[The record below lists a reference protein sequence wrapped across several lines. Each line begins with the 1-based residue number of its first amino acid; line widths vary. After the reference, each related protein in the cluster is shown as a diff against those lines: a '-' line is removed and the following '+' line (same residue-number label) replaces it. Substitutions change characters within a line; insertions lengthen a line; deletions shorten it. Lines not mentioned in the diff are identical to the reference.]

1 MTKPKRKSPEKKE
14 PAAQRASGLL
24 LKGASALGRL
34 VARHPRPVGGLAAFS
49 VAFGFIAANA
59 LWYQPGQHPS
69 PIFSTRDTS
78 DFNALA
84 GVNRNARLIPDP
96 ASVTTFKIERETAAD
111 ANAAPAADV
120 SGAAVATADP
130 ANPALQAATDAD
142 FAENAALVISV
153 QGELARR
160 GLYDGVADGVIGP
173 RTEAA
178 IAVFQR
184 SVGVEANGLVSPELL
199 AALKT
204 DRSVTA
210 AVPKSRPTEDIDAA
224 VVDPVAAAIRSAS
237 TPVVTAPTKPQAP
250 RDAAGA
256 ARPTATPP
264 AAMPVSLSG
273 TAADAALIMEIQRGL
288 ANIAYTDVSVDGVAG
303 DQTRAAIRR
312 FQRHYRLPETGEPSE
327 IVLKKLRDIGA
338 L

>member
-1 MTKPKRKSPEKKE
+1 M
-14 PAAQRASGLL
+14 AGLL
-24 LKGASALGRL
+24 LSGAGALARL
-34 VARHPRPVGGLAAFS
+34 VGRHPRPVGGLAAFS

-84 GVNRNARLIPDP
+84 GVTRNARLEQDP
-96 ASVTTFKIERETAAD
+96 ATVTTFKIERED
-111 ANAAPAADV
+111 AGAPASV
-120 SGAAVATADP
+120 SSTGE
-130 ANPALQAATDAD
+130 QAATATPDATTP
-142 FAENAALVISV
+142 AAAADTVAVPDNSPLVVSV
-153 QGELARR
+153 QGELAKL

-184 SVGVEANGLVSPELL
+184 SIGVEANGLVSPELL
-199 AALKT
+199 TALKV
-204 DRSVTA
+204 DSRVTA
-210 AVPKSRPTEDIDAA
+210 AVPKSRPAEDLSAAAA
-224 VVDPVAAAIRSAS
+224 VADPVAAAIRNAQK
-237 TPVVTAPTKPQAP
+237 TVVTAPTKPQGTHNAL
-250 RDAAGA
+250 
-256 ARPTATPP
+256 RPAVAPP
-264 AAMPVSLSG
+264 AALPVSLRG

-303 DQTRAAIRR
+303 EQTRAAIRR
-312 FQRHYRLPETGEPSE
+312 FERHYRLPETGEPSE
-327 IVLKKLRDIGA
+327 TVLKKLRDIGA

>member
-1 MTKPKRKSPEKKE
+1 M
-14 PAAQRASGLL
+14 AGLL
-24 LKGASALGRL
+24 LGGAGALARL
-34 VARHPRPVGGLAAFS
+34 VGRHPRPVGGLAAFS

-84 GVNRNARLIPDP
+84 GVTRNARLKQDP
-96 ASVTTFKIERETAAD
+96 ATVTTFKIEREAAGTP
-111 ANAAPAADV
+111 ASAP
-120 SGAAVATADP
+120 P
-130 ANPALQAATDAD
+130 AEGQAATATPDAS
-142 FAENAALVISV
+142 AATAASNTVAVPDNSPLVVSV
-153 QGELARR
+153 QGELARL
-160 GLYDGVADGVIGP
+160 GLYDGLADGVIGP

-184 SVGVEANGLVSPELL
+184 SIGVEANGLVSPELL
-199 AALKT
+199 AALKV
-204 DRSVTA
+204 DSRATA
-210 AVPKSRPTEDIDAA
+210 AVPKSRPAEDLSATDTAA
-224 VVDPVAAAIRSAS
+224 DPVAAAIRNAQKV
-237 TPVVTAPTKPQAP
+237 VVTAPVSKVS
-250 RDAAGA
+250 
-256 ARPTATPP
+256 PP
-264 AAMPVSLSG
+264 AALPVSLRG

-312 FQRHYRLPETGEPSE
+312 FERHYRLPETGEPSE
-327 IVLKKLRDIGA
+327 TVLKKLRDIGA

>member
-1 MTKPKRKSPEKKE
+1 MTKPKRKSPEKKKA
-14 PAAQRASGLL
+14 PPRVAGLL
-24 LKGASALGRL
+24 LSGAGALARL
-34 VARHPRPVGGLAAFS
+34 VGRHPRPVGGLAAFS

-84 GVNRNARLIPDP
+84 GVTRNARLEQDP
-96 ASVTTFKIERETAAD
+96 ATVTTFKIERETAG
-111 ANAAPAADV
+111 APASAP
-120 SGAAVATADP
+120 P
-130 ANPALQAATDAD
+130 AGEQAATATATDSATPAAAAD
-142 FAENAALVISV
+142 TVAVPDNSPLVVSV
-153 QGELARR
+153 QGELARL

-184 SVGVEANGLVSPELL
+184 SIGVEANGLVSPELL
-199 AALKT
+199 TALKV
-204 DRSVTA
+204 DSRVTA
-210 AVPKSRPTEDIDAA
+210 AVPKSRPAEDLSAPAA
-224 VVDPVAAAIRSAS
+224 VADPVAAAIRNAQK
-237 TPVVTAPTKPQAP
+237 TVVTAPTKPQVTHN
-250 RDAAGA
+250 A
-256 ARPTATPP
+256 ARPAVAPP
-264 AAMPVSLSG
+264 AALPVSLRG

-303 DQTRAAIRR
+303 EQTRAAIRR
-312 FQRHYRLPETGEPSE
+312 FERHYRLPETGEPSE
-327 IVLKKLRDIGA
+327 TVLKKLRDIGA